1 MSILKDARAYLERL
15 ANIFVKY
22 KYVMLVAAVGLFLMA
37 WPFGREEEKNEAEP
51 VAGAQALETDVTA
64 LEEKLVSLLKQAEG
78 VGRVEVMLSLAS
90 DMEYVYASEQSRS
103 LDESSA
109 DGGASSASLEESTKY
124 ASVRLED
131 GSEALVVLKR
141 VYPEYKGAVV
151 VCDGA
156 DHAGVRLKVINAV
169 SALTGLSSDR
179 ITVMKM
185 K

>member
-1 MSILKDARAYLERL
+1 MKDTRAYLGRL
-15 ANIFVKY
+15 TNIFVKY
-22 KYVMLVAAVGLFLMA
+22 KYVMIVAAVGLVLIA
-37 WPFGREEEKNEAEP
+37 WPFGGSKEEKQAESSEP
-51 VAGAQALETDVTA
+51 AQAIAADETA
-64 LEEKLVSLLKQAEG
+64 LEEKLVSLLGQVDG

-90 DMEYVYASEQSRS
+90 DMEYVYADEYTRS
-103 LDESSA
+103 FDENST
-109 DGGASSASLEESTKY
+109 DGGASSTSLEESMAYTTI
-124 ASVRLED
+124 RLED

-156 DHAGVRLKVINAV
+156 DNAGIRLKVINAV
-169 SALTGLSSDR
+169 GALTGLSSDR

>member
-109 DGGASSASLEESTKY
+109 DGGASSPTSIPPSHEADSSRTPSSGRSPSRGWS
-124 ASVRLED
+124 AGA
-131 GSEALVVLKR
+131 GS
-141 VYPEYKGAVV
+141 
-151 VCDGA
+151 
-156 DHAGVRLKVINAV
+156 
-169 SALTGLSSDR
+169 
-179 ITVMKM
+179 
-185 K
+185 